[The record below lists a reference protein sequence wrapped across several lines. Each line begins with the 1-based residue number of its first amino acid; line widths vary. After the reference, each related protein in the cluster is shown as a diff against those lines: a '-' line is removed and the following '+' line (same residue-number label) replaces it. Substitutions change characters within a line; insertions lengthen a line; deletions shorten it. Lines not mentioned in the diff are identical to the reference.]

1 MMMMMMVMVMVM
13 MVIMTKTALTMKTL
27 AMVMMIM
34 IMRMVVMT
42 GGSLNKSK
50 PALPS
55 IGATSAVRGFF
66 LSRGAMTAAAQ
77 SPALSTQTKA
87 QKDTKSL

>member
-13 MVIMTKTALTMKTL
+13 MVMMTKTALTMKTL
-27 AMVMMIM
+27 A
-34 IMRMVVMT
+34 MVVMT